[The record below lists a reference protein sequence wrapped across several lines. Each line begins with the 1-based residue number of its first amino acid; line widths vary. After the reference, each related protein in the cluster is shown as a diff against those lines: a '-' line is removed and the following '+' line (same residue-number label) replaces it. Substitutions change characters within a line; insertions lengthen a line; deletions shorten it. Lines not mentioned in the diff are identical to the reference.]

1 MNELSRGWSISYC
14 RMQVE
19 ELNQSF
25 SRSIPGTTTLNSQDQ
40 FGAKPFR
47 NFADGVLAAL
57 PVALG
62 AALGLDLLLVGIYFT
77 SGWAQQ
83 QAVTRPG

>member
-1 MNELSRGWSISYC
+1 MNELSRVWSLGDY
-14 RMQVE
+14 RKQVK
-19 ELNQSF
+19 ELNQSL
-25 SRSIPGTTTLNSQDQ
+25 SRSLPGILHSEKTGSVWRQTLPQ
-40 FGAKPFR
+40 FCRGFL
-47 NFADGVLAAL
+47 VAL